1 MDVFQ
6 PSLQRLN
13 RAIWIVVAAMGAS
26 IVIASLIGPFHI
38 EWASFTTATGAC
50 ILLCAANWF
59 YTSVRRDPNIGGA
72 LMSTAQIVAFTA
84 VGAPLSYVAASA
96 GFPLQDA
103 LLASWDRHL
112 GIDWSGYVSL
122 ITSHA
127 WLSRIF
133 ALAYASFTLQVI
145 TTVLILG
152 FAGHIRRLNV
162 FVQAFMLTTLLTI
175 GISAVLPAMGPW
187 LFYHA
192 QPAIAHGAVPASST
206 SWPVFLGLRDG
217 TFHAMSGLNSEGI
230 ITFPSLHA
238 ALGVLF
244 VLALWRVRGLRW
256 ISLAINMMMIMA
268 TPFAGSH
275 YVVDVIAG
283 IAIAFACWLIAHRI
297 VRNDLAN
304 DMTRLPPVADSPSI
318 VPPIES
324 NGTGAIVTDGLAPT
338 RVSPGTATVRRPDI
352 AKT

>member
-1 MDVFQ
+1 MDVSQ
-6 PSLQRLN
+6 PSLRQIN
-13 RAIWIVVAAMGAS
+13 RAIWIVIAAMGAGV
-26 IVIASLIGPFHI
+26 VISSLIGPFHI
-38 EWASFTTATGAC
+38 EWASFSKATGAC

-59 YTSVRRDPNIGGA
+59 YTTVRRDQNIGGA
-72 LMSTAQIVAFTA
+72 LMSTAQIIAFTA

-112 GIDWSGYVSL
+112 GIDWPGYVSL

-127 WLSRIF
+127 WLFQIF

-152 FAGHIRRLNV
+152 FAGHILRLSV
-162 FVQAFMLTTLLTI
+162 FVQAFMLTTLVTI
-175 GISAVLPAMGPW
+175 GISAVIPAMGPW

-192 QPAIAHGAVPASST
+192 QPAIAHGAIPVSST

-238 ALGVLF
+238 ALSVLF

-256 ISLAINMMMIMA
+256 IALAINIAMIMA

-297 VRNDLAN
+297 VRSDRTNDR
-304 DMTRLPPVADSPSI
+304 TPLPPVADSPSI
-318 VPPIES
+318 VPPVET
-324 NGTGAIVTDGLAPT
+324 NGTGTIVTTGLTPT
-338 RVSPGTATVRRPDI
+338 QVSPETASVRRPDI

>member
-1 MDVFQ
+1 MDVSQ

-13 RAIWIVVAAMGAS
+13 RTIWIVVAAMGAS
-26 IVIASLIGPFHI
+26 VIIASLIGPFHI
-38 EWASFTTATGAC
+38 EWASFSKATGAC
-50 ILLCAANWF
+50 ILLCAASWF
-59 YTSVRRDPNIGGA
+59 YTSVRRDPSIGSA

-84 VGAPLSYVAASA
+84 VGAPISYVAASA

-112 GIDWSGYVSL
+112 GIDWLGYVSL
-122 ITSHA
+122 ITSHS
-127 WLSRIF
+127 WLYQIF
-133 ALAYASFTLQVI
+133 AFAYASFTLQVI
-145 TTVLILG
+145 ATVLILG
-152 FAGHIRRLNV
+152 FAGHTLRLSA
-162 FVQAFMLTTLLTI
+162 FVQAFMLTTLVTI
-175 GISAVLPAMGPW
+175 GISAVIPATGPW

-192 QPAIAHGAVPASST
+192 QPASAHGAIPASST
-206 SWPVFLGLRDG
+206 SWPVFLGLRNG

-238 ALGVLF
+238 ALSVLF

-256 ISLAINMMMIMA
+256 IALAINIMMILA

-283 IAIAFACWLIAHRI
+283 IAIACPCWLIAHRT
-297 VRNDLAN
+297 VRSDRAN
-304 DMTRLPPVADSPSI
+304 DMMPLPSVADSPSI

-324 NGTGAIVTDGLAPT
+324 TGTDTIVTAGLAPAQ
-338 RVSPGTATVRRPDI
+338 VSPETASVRRPDI